1 MDRRGP
7 QGHLLVLELFVEQSA
22 TISGKRVRGGFTA
35 LGKKVVALVAVGAVV
50 LLAGCSNVNAAA
62 TVDGE
67 VMTTSQLNTSIAS
80 IMKLRST
87 VDASQFNVPSGI
99 QLKREVI
106 GLYITTFL
114 SKQSAG
120 YLKLKVTEADANKF
134 ATAQVAKLKDPNGLN
149 SALIQ
154 SAVAREDLPTYFKR
168 EFYLSKVTK
177 ALGEA
182 ADSNAA
188 IGYILDYSKKIK
200 ITINPR
206 YGAWD
211 ATKGTIID
219 IDSASGAV
227 KSAPKTAGN

>member
-1 MDRRGP
+1 M
-7 QGHLLVLELFVEQSA
+7 EQSA
-22 TISGKRVRGGFTA
+22 TISGKSSRGGFSTA
-35 LGKKVVALVAVGAVV
+35 GKKLVALVAVGAV
-50 LLAGCSNVNAAA
+50 LLLSGCSNVNAAA

-67 VMTTSQLNTSIAS
+67 VMTTSQLNTSITS

-114 SKQSAG
+114 SKQAAA
-120 YLKLKVTEADANKF
+120 YLKLKVTEAEANKF
-134 ATAQVAKLKDPNGLN
+134 AADSVAKLKDPNGLN

-154 SAVAREDLPTYFKR
+154 SAVAKEDLPVYFKR

-182 ADSNAA
+182 TDSNAA

-211 ATKGTIID
+211 PTKGTIID
-219 IDSASGAV
+219 VDAASGAV
-227 KSAPKTAGN
+227 KTAPKTAGN